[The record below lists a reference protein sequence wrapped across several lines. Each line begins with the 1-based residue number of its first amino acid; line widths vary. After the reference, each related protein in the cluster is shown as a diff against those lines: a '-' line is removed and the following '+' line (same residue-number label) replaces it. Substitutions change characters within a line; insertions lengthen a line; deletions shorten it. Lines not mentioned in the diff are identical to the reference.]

1 MHRNALLILPLIL
14 LFLASCQSDIE
25 PLPTAGIV
33 ATAMID
39 DLDRAIVTK
48 TLAGE
53 PTTVALATQTPIS
66 TRTQTP
72 GSNQGQITASPAS
85 TEIPN
90 ESTATAT
97 VPPAAHVNVD
107 QAPYA
112 PSECSDKYPCNEDVE
127 GWESRI
133 RVPDGFEVSYF
144 TRIDDQPTSITIGPD
159 GFLYIASLSG
169 SIFQIDETGDVK
181 LHVDGFL
188 VPTGIAFEPATERL
202 YVSSRID
209 PQFVG
214 GEGKLSYIDEG
225 NIIDIITGI
234 PCCYL
239 GMHGPNGIAFGPDGF
254 GYVGVGARADH
265 GEIIGGSKDGQQDE
279 LHPWEATVL
288 RFSSD
293 GKSVEPYAFGLRN
306 AYDLAWNADALLF
319 ATDNAPDYGPPD
331 ELHRVEPGRQHGY
344 PWYECDVCFGIPD
357 DVELVP
363 TLFEFVPHAAAAGLT
378 VYLSDHFPGY
388 YNNLFVILWSAFEGA
403 QKLMRFSPDGEEM
416 SDFATGF
423 AQPIDV
429 AAGPEGNLYVADYA
443 TGIIFKIS
451 KAK

>member
-1 MHRNALLILPLIL
+1 
-14 LFLASCQSDIE
+14 
-25 PLPTAGIV
+25 
-33 ATAMID
+33 
-39 DLDRAIVTK
+39 
-48 TLAGE
+48 
-53 PTTVALATQTPIS
+53 
-66 TRTQTP
+66 
-72 GSNQGQITASPAS
+72 
-85 TEIPN
+85 
-90 ESTATAT
+90 
-97 VPPAAHVNVD
+97 
-107 QAPYA
+107 
-112 PSECSDKYPCNEDVE
+112 
-127 GWESRI
+127 
-133 RVPDGFEVSYF
+133 
-144 TRIDDQPTSITIGPD
+144 
-159 GFLYIASLSG
+159 
-169 SIFQIDETGDVK
+169 
-181 LHVDGFL
+181 

-288 RFSSD
+288 RFNPN
-293 GKSVEPYAFGLRN
+293 GQIVEPYALGLRN

-429 AAGPEGNLYVADYA
+429 AVGPNGNLYVADYA

-451 KAK
+451 KAI